1 MKRASRGFTLVEL
14 LVVIAIIGI
23 LIALL
28 LPAVQAARESARM
41 TKCRNNLK
49 QIALAYQNHHD
60 VHKHFPT
67 GGWGWH
73 WTGDPDRGFNK
84 SQPGGWAY
92 NILPFMEQEAL
103 RERGGGGDPNTIEPG
118 QMAEA
123 ALVAATPVAGFICP
137 TRRKDVIPYRFVHAP
152 CCGGLYFQNSNQPP
166 AAGRMDY
173 AACAGNGSTANTGGP
188 SSLANG
194 DSGFTWPAAVV
205 SSNGVTFAR
214 SEIKIADVLDGTNHT
229 LVVAERFIEPAFY
242 ELGTK
247 TDDDQHA
254 FVGHDHDTL
263 RWTNLNF
270 PPLRDK
276 DLGAAVNSLT
286 FSFGSLH
293 SAGFNAAFADGSV
306 RTIRY
311 EVSMTVYSLLGNR
324 KDGQA
329 IPAGSF

>member
-1 MKRASRGFTLVEL
+1 MPASRRGFTLVEL

-28 LPAVQAARESARM
+28 LPAVQSARESARR
-41 TKCRNNLK
+41 TKCVNNLK
-49 QIALAYQNHHD
+49 QIGLAFLNHHD

-92 NILPFMEQEAL
+92 NILPFIEQEAL
-103 RERGGGGDPNTIEPG
+103 RERGGGGDPNVIEPF

-123 ALVAATPVAGFICP
+123 ALVGATPVPGFICP
-137 TRRKDVIPYRFVHAP
+137 TRRKDIVPLPFVHAA
-152 CCGGLYFQNSNQPP
+152 CCGGLFFQNSDRPP

-173 AACAGNGSTANTGGP
+173 AACAGDLNQGNVGGP
-188 SSLANG
+188 ASLANG
-194 DSGFTWPAAVV
+194 DSGFSWGNIANST
-205 SSNGVTFAR
+205 GITFAR
-214 SEIKIADVLDGTNHT
+214 SEIKIGDVLDGTTHT
-229 LVVAERFIEPAFY
+229 LVVAERFIEPFY
-242 ELGTK
+242 YERGTK

-263 RWTNLNF
+263 RWTNAGF
-270 PPLRDK
+270 PPQRDR
-276 DLGAAVNSLT
+276 DLGTATNTQT
-286 FSFGSLH
+286 FGFGSLH
-293 SAGFNAAFADGSV
+293 PSGFNAVFADGAV

-311 EVSMTVYSLLGNR
+311 EISTSVYVLLGNR
-324 KDGQA
+324 KDGRA
-329 IPAGSF
+329 ISAGSL